1 MVGHRRK
8 NYFPFMNSG
17 VRYYLA
23 VYNAI
28 AFLFWSAY
36 LFWFIQS
43 GFVLNETGLLLLNI
57 AQGLAVLEIVH
68 TVLKWVKSPVGSTAA
83 QVSSRL
89 LVLVALN
96 FFYAEINLVKLTYA
110 GLCIVSFAWGITEMV
125 RYSFYFLG
133 LFNLQP
139 YFLLW
144 MRYSFFVLLYPLGVT
159 GEWFILV
166 HPLMLSSWK
175 LSFYAIALAVIFA
188 SYVYYF
194 PVLYGYMWKQRKIK
208 LQ

>member
-1 MVGHRRK
+1 
-8 NYFPFMNSG
+8 MNSG

-23 VYNAI
+23 AYNAI
-28 AFLFWSAY
+28 AFLFWTAY

-96 FFYAEINLVKLTYA
+96 LFYTEIDLVTLTYT
-110 GLCIVSFAWGITEMV
+110 GLCIVSLAWGITEMV

-139 YFLLW
+139 YALLW
-144 MRYSFFVLLYPLGVT
+144 MRYSFFILLYPLGVT

-166 HPLMLSSWK
+166 HPFIKNGWAFSL
-175 LSFYAIALAVIFA
+175 YAVALLGVFA

-194 PVLYGYMWKQRKIK
+194 PVLYGYMWKQRKSK
-208 LQ
+208 LQQ